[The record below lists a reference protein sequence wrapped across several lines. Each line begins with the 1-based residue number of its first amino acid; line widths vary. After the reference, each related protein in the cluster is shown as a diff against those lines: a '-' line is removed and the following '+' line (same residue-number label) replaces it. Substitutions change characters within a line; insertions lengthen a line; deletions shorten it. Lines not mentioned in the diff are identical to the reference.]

1 MPEPRA
7 SEFVQPPKQARSQ
20 RTLERI
26 ASAALEL
33 IAEQGVE
40 ATTVAQIVSRAGSS
54 IGSFYARFEGKDE
67 LMHYLEERV
76 WSDARAKWD
85 DAVASNT
92 WKDLSLS
99 DVVAGVVRLII
110 QVEQVAGKA
119 RQALAFSPTPDNG
132 DPSPHRLFAAH
143 LEAGVGALLLDM
155 RDKIGHPRPDEAV
168 AIGYRTVSAAAR
180 EFARLHGY
188 VSSDDGAEVSA
199 MRSSGVDAET
209 LQAELSLMFLSYLGA
224 APTSRGDSP
233 EDVDFFE
240 IWS

>member
-7 SEFVQPPKQARSQ
+7 SEFVQPPKQARSR

-26 ASAALEL
+26 ARAALEL

-40 ATTVAQIVSRAGSS
+40 ATTVAQIVAHAGSS

-99 DVVAGVVRLII
+99 EAT
-110 QVEQVAGKA
+110 A
-119 RQALAFSPTPDNG
+119 SSTTP
-132 DPSPHRLFAAH
+132 L
-143 LEAGVGALLLDM
+143 
-155 RDKIGHPRPDEAV
+155 
-168 AIGYRTVSAAAR
+168 
-180 EFARLHGY
+180 
-188 VSSDDGAEVSA
+188 
-199 MRSSGVDAET
+199 
-209 LQAELSLMFLSYLGA
+209 
-224 APTSRGDSP
+224 
-233 EDVDFFE
+233 
-240 IWS
+240 

>member
-1 MPEPRA
+1 MSEAPA

-26 ASAALEL
+26 ARAALEL

-40 ATTVAQIVSRAGSS
+40 ATTVAQIVARAGSS
-54 IGSFYARFEGKDE
+54 IGSFYARFSGKDE

-76 WSDARAKWD
+76 WFDARSRWD
-85 DAVASNT
+85 DALASNT
-92 WKDLSLS
+92 WKDLPLP

-110 QVEQVAGKA
+110 QVQQVAGKA
-119 RQALAFSPTPDNG
+119 RQALAFSPNVAHG
-132 DPSPHRLFAAH
+132 APSPHHVFAAH
-143 LEAGVGALLLDM
+143 LEAGVGALLLDR
-155 RDKIGHPRPDEAV
+155 RDQIGHPCPEDAV
-168 AIGYRTVSAAAR
+168 AIGYRTISAAAR
-180 EFARLHGY
+180 EFALSDGHP
-188 VSSDDGAEVSA
+188 SSEESA
-199 MRSSGVDAET
+199 MPSNGVDGET

-224 APTSRGDSP
+224 AATPRGDSP